1 MRRSIF
7 FLVYLLLVV
16 AQILICNYFHLT
28 PYVTLSLLPV
38 MVLCLPIRISSALAM
53 VIAFATGLA
62 VDALSEGLLGLNAL
76 ALVPVALARDGILSL
91 LFGRE
96 LFARKEDFTVHKN
109 GFGPVT
115 LAIFLSQA
123 LFLAVYIWADGAG
136 MRPFWFNFARWAAS
150 LAAGTAL
157 SLIVVPALAPDTR
170 K

>member
-1 MRRSIF
+1 MRKNEF
-7 FLVYLLLVV
+7 FLVYALLLA
-16 AQILICNYFHLT
+16 AQCVICNYFYLT
-28 PYVTLSLLPV
+28 PYVSLSLLPV
-38 MVLCLPIRISSALAM
+38 IVLCLPIRISSALAM

-62 VDALSEGLLGLNAL
+62 VDALSEGLLGLNTL

-109 GFGPVT
+109 GLGPVT
-115 LAIFLSQA
+115 LAIILSQA